1 MPPTIL
7 ITRPE
12 PASHEFADQLRAR
25 LGCAV
30 CIVLSPVMRIAP
42 VGDLPDLIPVRTLI
56 FTSRNGV
63 AAYADKTDRRDIYC
77 YCVGDATADK
87 AISLGMTA
95 ISASGSADDL
105 VARLLADGIKD
116 PCLHIRGEHVTG
128 DLTGQL
134 RAAGVQADEVVL
146 YRQVRQP
153 LTPEAQKL
161 LNGDDPVILPLF
173 SPRTARIVFTS
184 TISAPILGV
193 ALSENVANDVPE
205 AFAGS
210 FVVADRP
217 DAPAMVAAI
226 AGLMASAKSLE
237 GGKRAQ

>member
-1 MPPTIL
+1 MPPNIL

-12 PASHEFADQLRAR
+12 PANYAFADQLRAT
-25 LGCAV
+25 LGCGV
-30 CIVLSPVMRIAP
+30 HIVLSPAMRIVP
-42 VGDLPDLIPVRTLI
+42 VGELPDLGLVRTLI
-56 FTSRNGV
+56 FTSGNGV
-63 AAYADKTDRRDIYC
+63 AAYASKTDRRDIPC
-77 YCVGDATADK
+77 YCVGDATADTARK
-87 AISLGMTA
+87 LGMSA

-105 VARLLADGIKD
+105 VVRLLEDGTKG
-116 PCLHIRGEHVTG
+116 PCLHVRGEHATG
-128 DLTGQL
+128 DLVGRL
-134 RAAGVQADEVVL
+134 RAAGVQADETVL
-146 YRQVRQP
+146 YRQDRQP
-153 LTPEAQKL
+153 LTSEAQSL

-193 ALSENVANDVPE
+193 ALSDNVATEVPE
-205 AFAGS
+205 AFAGA

-226 AGLMASAKSLE
+226 AAMIPPAKSLE